1 MKKMKRFLLL
11 ALVVVSVFVLSGC
24 NLIGHD
30 DALDKAQVVASV
42 NGENI
47 TKGEWLEY
55 RDYMAQYYQQYYQQ
69 NYGINMP
76 VQAETYN
83 DSALEQLIQSKVI
96 AAKMDELGIT
106 PISEDEQ
113 KDVESYADSMMDLYK
128 MMIRYQNYA
137 NIETVEEEADRLAK
151 ANAEATPSEASAEAT
166 PSEAST
172 EDSTPKATMTNDELD
187 ALLNNDLAAMGYTRE
202 YFIESRTAS
211 VENEKLHDHTSEGIE
226 VTDDEVTKE
235 YEDRLAQQKES
246 YDATPTAYAA
256 AVNNG
261 SDVYY
266 IPEGYRGVKN
276 LLIKISSEDQSAISD
291 LNSQITSAEKAV
303 KDAQDQIK
311 TLGEEKDTNAENS
324 EAIQKQLDELAAAVE
339 EQTAKL
345 ETAQKALEEQKTKA
359 FDAILG
365 KAEAALERV
374 KGGEDFDSLIEEL
387 GEDDGM
393 KTEPNKSRGY
403 LVCEGMTQYEEEFQ
417 SAAMALASVGDV
429 SDLVKTSYGYHI
441 LQYAQDV
448 EAGTIELTD
457 EQKEDI
463 RSELLKTKQ
472 EAAYEAAVTQWVSE
486 AKVSTFP
493 KVMK

>member
-1 MKKMKRFLLL
+1 MKRFLLL
-11 ALVVVSVFVLSGC
+11 ALVLVSVFVLSGC

-30 DALDKAQVVASV
+30 DALDNAQVVASV

-69 NYGINMP
+69 YYGINMP
-76 VQAETYN
+76 VQAESYN

-106 PISEDEQ
+106 PITEDEQ

-128 MMIRYQNYA
+128 MMIRYQNYP
-137 NIETVEEEADRLAK
+137 NLETVEEEAERLAK
-151 ANAEATPSEASAEAT
+151 ANAEATPSEASAET
-166 PSEAST
+166 SD
-172 EDSTPKATMTNDELD
+172 EDTTPKATMTNDELD

-202 YFIESRTAS
+202 YFIESRTAT
-211 VENEKLHDHTSEGIE
+211 VENEKLHNHTSEGIE

-246 YDATPTAYAA
+246 YDATPTAYAT

-276 LLIKISSEDQSAISD
+276 LLIKISSDDQTAISD
-291 LNSQITSAEKAV
+291 LNSQINSAEKAV
-303 KDAQDQIK
+303 KDAQDQIQ
-311 TLGEEKDTNAENS
+311 TLGEEKDSNTENS
-324 EAIQKQLDELAAAVE
+324 EAIQKQLDELAATVE

-345 ETAQKALEEQKTKA
+345 ETAQKELEEQKTKA
-359 FDAILG
+359 FDAILE
-365 KAEAALERV
+365 KAEAALGRV

-393 KTEPNKSRGY
+393 KTEPNKTRGY
-403 LVCEGMTQYEEEFQ
+403 LVCEGMTQYEEAFQ
-417 SAAMALASVGDV
+417 TAAMELGSVGDV
-429 SDLVKTSYGYHI
+429 SELVKTSYGYHI
-441 LQYAQDV
+441 LQSAQDI

-457 EQKEDI
+457 DQKEDI

-472 EAAYEAAVTQWVSE
+472 DAAYEAAVTQWVSE